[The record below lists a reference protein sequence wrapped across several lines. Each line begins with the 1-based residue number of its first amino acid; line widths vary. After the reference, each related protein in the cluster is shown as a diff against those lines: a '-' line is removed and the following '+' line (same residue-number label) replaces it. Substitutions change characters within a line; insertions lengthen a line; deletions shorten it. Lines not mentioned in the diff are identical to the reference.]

1 MQTYQTWIRM
11 PNGQSIQVFVQ
22 AQSAGDAKQLFEA
35 QYGGSGAKILHLPTA
50 A

>member
-1 MQTYQTWIRM
+1 MQTWQTWIRM

-22 AQSAGDAKQLFEA
+22 APNAGTAKQLFEA
-35 QYGGSGAKILHLPTA
+35 QYGATATILHLPTA